1 MNVNRYNKSLKLI
14 KEKQLSSWL
23 ASNYTIFSP
32 PQEIFTNSVVMIDLN
47 FQQISFLLYNILGIL
62 TKVTPQRYPSGPVY
76 DPEFGN
82 IVTLDEHCRTE
93 RPDKW

>member
-1 MNVNRYNKSLKLI
+1 
-14 KEKQLSSWL
+14 
-23 ASNYTIFSP
+23 
-32 PQEIFTNSVVMIDLN
+32 MIDLN

-93 RPDKW
+93 RPDK